1 MNQPQKKD
9 WSVFLPVA
17 TALIAGM
24 AIGEVAG
31 YVRIQQINAETREV
45 VRQEMARQF
54 ELRGKQH
61 GEILGR

>member
-17 TALIAGM
+17 LALIVGVV
-24 AIGEVAG
+24 IGEVAG